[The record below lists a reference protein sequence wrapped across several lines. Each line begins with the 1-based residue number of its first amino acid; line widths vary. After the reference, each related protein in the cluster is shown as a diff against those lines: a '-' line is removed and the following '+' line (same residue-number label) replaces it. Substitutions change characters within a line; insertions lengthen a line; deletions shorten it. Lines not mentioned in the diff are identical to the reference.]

1 MNETITTILKRRSI
15 RQYKNEQISDDDLNI
30 ILECG
35 SYAPSGM
42 NMQPYVF
49 IAIQNEEIMHEI
61 IDECMKISNMSTSPF
76 YGAPTIILVFANSQ
90 VSTYIKDAASA
101 IENMQLATTS
111 LGLGACFINCVQ
123 DLFDMENGIRIREKL
138 EISSNYKCIGALSLG
153 YIEGEYPKAK
163 KRKENIIKII
173 K

>member
-1 MNETITTILKRRSI
+1 MNETINTILKRRSI
-15 RQYKNEQISDDDLNI
+15 RQYKNEQISDEELNT

-42 NMQPYVF
+42 NMQSYVF

-61 IDECMKISNMSTSPF
+61 IDECMKLRKISSSPF
-76 YGAPTIILVFANSQ
+76 YGAPTIILVFANSE
-90 VSTYIKDAASA
+90 VPTYIKDAVSA
-101 IENMQLATTS
+101 MENIQLATTS

-123 DLFDMENGIRIREKL
+123 DLFDTENGTQIKEKL

-153 YIEGEYPKAK
+153 YIEGEYPEAK
-163 KRKENIIKII
+163 PRKENIIKII